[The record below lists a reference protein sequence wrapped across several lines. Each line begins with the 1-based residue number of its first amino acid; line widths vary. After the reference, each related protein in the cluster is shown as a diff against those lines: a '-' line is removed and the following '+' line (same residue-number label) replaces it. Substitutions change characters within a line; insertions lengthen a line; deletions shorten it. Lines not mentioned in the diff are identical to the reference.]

1 MQTVRLER
9 SGEYGQ
15 TMIDM
20 RTWLDR
26 HGIQPIGFRTFSA
39 PRGSFAVELSFS
51 RADQADRFAKAF
63 AVASPRL
70 EPIGTLDES
79 V

>member
-1 MQTVRLER
+1 MQTVKIER

-26 HGIQPIGFRTFSA
+26 HGIQPIGFRSCSTLHGRFT
-39 PRGSFAVELSFS
+39 VVLSFS
-51 RADQADRFAKAF
+51 RADQANRFAKAF
-63 AVASPRL
+63 AATAPGR
-70 EPIGTLDES
+70 ITG
-79 V
+79 

>member
-1 MQTVRLER
+1 MQTVRLEQ

-39 PRGSFAVELSFS
+39 PRGCFAVELSFS
-51 RADQADRFAKAF
+51 RADQATRFAEAF
-63 AVASPRL
+63 AAAPPRS
-70 EPIGTLDES
+70 EQ
-79 V
+79 